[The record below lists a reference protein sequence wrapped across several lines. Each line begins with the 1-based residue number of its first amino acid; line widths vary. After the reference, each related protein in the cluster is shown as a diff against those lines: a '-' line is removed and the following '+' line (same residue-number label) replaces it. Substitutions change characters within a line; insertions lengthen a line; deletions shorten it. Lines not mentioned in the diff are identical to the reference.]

1 MKFPSEVILGSS
13 VLRKISQVD
22 GEEFYL
28 VGGCVRDLILGKPLL
43 DVDILLRKQSRT
55 FVKNVS
61 LIFPPTKELFWNRFL
76 TSKIESP
83 RLVLDFARARVEEYE
98 KYGKLPK
105 VEPCY
110 SIEKDLKRRDFTI
123 NSMALELWPRTYRL
137 IDPLGGYED
146 LKKKII
152 RVNKRDSFLDDPTRA
167 FRAIKYKVRFNFAY
181 DESTELEFEKVRIS
195 MPAISFQRIK
205 NEIKRIVVEEERV
218 EMLKE
223 VYERKLLFYWNSD
236 FNSFNENL
244 LERLGKALTFE
255 ERNWHFFL
263 IPFGLENYF
272 KDHKNEFT
280 RKERYELELI
290 MERGA
295 PENLKF
301 SWLFKI
307 FHSVEYGA
315 LKVWALYQN
324 IDLGF
329 IESYYDRLLA
339 IKPGISLKDLIRRIG
354 NPEKARNLYM
364 RLYCALLDGEIS
376 PGEEEI
382 FLKRILKSSSGN

>member
-1 MKFPSEVILGSS
+1 MKLPFEFILGS
-13 VLRKISQVD
+13 KILNKFSQLD

-28 VGGCVRDLILGKPLL
+28 VGGCVRDLILGKPLI
-43 DVDILLRKQSRT
+43 DVDILLKKRSKA

-61 LIFPPTKELFWNRFL
+61 LIFEPTSVFHWNNFL
-76 TSKIESP
+76 TSKLESTK
-83 RLVLDFARARVEEYE
+83 VIVDFAQARGEEYE
-98 KYGKLPK
+98 YPGKLPMVK
-105 VEPCY
+105 ACY
-110 SIEKDLKRRDFTI
+110 DIDKDLKRRDFTI

-146 LKKKII
+146 LKKKVI

-167 FRAIKYKVRFNFAY
+167 FRAIKYKVRFNFSY

-195 MPAISFQRIK
+195 MPAISFQRLK
-205 NEIKRIVVEEERV
+205 NEIIRIVVEEKRV

-223 VYERKLLFYWNSD
+223 VYERKLLFYWNSN

-280 RKERYELELI
+280 RKERHELELLL
-290 MERGA
+290 ERGA

-301 SWLFKI
+301 SELLKI
-307 FHSVEYGA
+307 FHSVEYDT

-329 IESYYDRLLA
+329 IESYFDRLLA
-339 IKPGISLKDLIRRIG
+339 IKPGISLKDLIKRVG